1 MLRPMPTIYPA
12 RAPRWEHIVV
22 KGGPFLRLIR
32 LGAFVGWAAMAS
44 FAIAG
49 FAAFAPTN
57 AGTAEPIPAVSTV
70 ETNAAS
76 TVQPDLDPNASVGLL
91 AGRVAAMNFATVADP
106 TTSTLATAPDVSAL
120 IDAQAATNRTTTT
133 IAATTAAPRTRI
145 TTQGTPTTTTPAAS
159 PREYSNVPGD
169 AAGWLSLVEAYF
181 APADVSRALWVIHC
195 ESSGNP
201 NAVHGSSGAS
211 GLFQHLPKFWADR
224 SSKAGRAGE
233 SILDPD
239 ANVAVAAWLVYSGG
253 GWRHWSPSAGCWG

>member
-1 MLRPMPTIYPA
+1 M
-12 RAPRWEHIVV
+12 
-22 KGGPFLRLIR
+22 
-32 LGAFVGWAAMAS
+32 GWAAMAS

-49 FAAFAPTN
+49 FAAFAPTD
-57 AGTAEPIPAVSTV
+57 AGTAEPIPVVSAAESNAVATPETAS
-70 ETNAAS
+70 ETN
-76 TVQPDLDPNASVGLL
+76 VSVGLL
-91 AGRVAAMNFATVADP
+91 AGRVAAMNFATVAAP
-106 TTSTLATAPDVSAL
+106 TSSTLAAAPDVSAL

-133 IAATTAAPRTRI
+133 VATASATAAPRTKI
-145 TTQGTPTTTTPAAS
+145 TTQKTPTTTAPATS

-195 ESSGNP
+195 ESSGDP

-224 SSKAGRAGE
+224 SSNAGRSGA

>member
-1 MLRPMPTIYPA
+1 M
-12 RAPRWEHIVV
+12 
-22 KGGPFLRLIR
+22 
-32 LGAFVGWAAMAS
+32 GWAAMAS

-49 FAAFAPTN
+49 FAAFAPTD
-57 AGTAEPIPAVSTV
+57 AGPAEPIPVVSTV
-70 ETNAAS
+70 DANALATSETAPETN
-76 TVQPDLDPNASVGLL
+76 VSVGLL

-106 TTSTLATAPDVSAL
+106 TSSTLAAAPDVNAL
-120 IDAQAATNRTTTT
+120 IDAQAASNRTTTT
-133 IAATTAAPRTRI
+133 VAAATAAPRTKI
-145 TTQGTPTTTTPAAS
+145 TTQKTPTTTAPAAS

-211 GLFQHLPKFWADR
+211 GLFQHLPKFWDDR
-224 SSKAGRAGE
+224 SSKAGRSGA

>member
-1 MLRPMPTIYPA
+1 M
-12 RAPRWEHIVV
+12 
-22 KGGPFLRLIR
+22 
-32 LGAFVGWAAMAS
+32 GWAAMAS

-49 FAAFAPTN
+49 FAAFAPTD
-57 AGTAEPIPAVSTV
+57 AGTADPIPVVSAVASDAVATSETV
-70 ETNAAS
+70 PETS
-76 TVQPDLDPNASVGLL
+76 VSVGLL

-106 TTSTLATAPDVSAL
+106 TSSTLAAAPDVSAL
-120 IDAQAATNRTTTT
+120 IDAQAAANRTT
-133 IAATTAAPRTRI
+133 ATVASAAPRTKI
-145 TTQGTPTTTTPAAS
+145 TTQKTPITTPATS

-201 NAVHGSSGAS
+201 NAVNASSGAS

-224 SSKAGRAGE
+224 STNAGRSGA